1 MHWLS
6 QLGHYNA
13 QYSRVPSRLCFFQKK
28 KPTLK
33 SKQTGAPEQNLLE
46 RWTTDSFQLT
56 LVGIYQGVTYGQW
69 PGKSAR
75 WCWVISPIK
84 VYCRRV
90 HLSFNSTVK
99 KKYAED
105 ISRLVTFRS
114 FELRIQM
121 DMCAAFKGHIWSNNR
136 LLKSV
141 NLQYNMLVR
150 WADETNDSSTKLL
163 MFEILFF

>member
-1 MHWLS
+1 MIWLIIWGFSVSHSSALQWDVTDTSFNRSTQKCIGWANLATTMHSTLES
-6 QLGHYNA
+6 LQDF
-13 QYSRVPSRLCFFQKK
+13 VFFKK
-28 KPTLK
+28 TALK
-33 SKQTGAPEQNLLE
+33 SKQPGVPEQSLLQ

-75 WCWVISPIK
+75 WSWVISSIK

-105 ISRLVTFRS
+105 ISRWINFS
-114 FELRIQM
+114 
-121 DMCAAFKGHIWSNNR
+121 SNQN
-136 LLKSV
+136 
-141 NLQYNMLVR
+141 
-150 WADETNDSSTKLL
+150 
-163 MFEILFF
+163 